1 MAMIENIRNRQ
12 GLLMVFLGIGM
23 IGFLVPFDAVLALM
37 GQGAS
42 TEVGTVDGTSITGQ
56 EYQIAVQQRRSLGFS
71 GDQLQDEVWQDI
83 TSAIYMDD
91 LFTET
96 GISVSDKEY
105 QEMLFGDLASPYMS
119 RAFYS
124 NGDNKRTW
132 VQNFQNML
140 TTPQGKSNF
149 MNYKNVIVS
158 KRKKEKF
165 ESLVKSGAYTSELE
179 GKFDYDHTERT
190 VKFKYVAKLYNTI
203 ADSLVNVSNRDIQA
217 FYSSH
222 KDEKKYKQVEGR
234 DITIVK
240 IPVGASEGDVE
251 SLNAEL
257 DLLANNWKST
267 EDAAEFAKQN
277 GNSAN
282 PVRTLRFAD
291 VETDITESTFFDV
304 EIGTVVGPYQ
314 KGDALIVANVISRT
328 MVPDTAA
335 KVRHILLQA
344 KDVKDASEM
353 NALNTT
359 GDSLVRL
366 LKNGADFN
374 DLALR
379 FSEDPGSKTNG
390 GVYDFFPKGRM
401 VKEFNDF
408 SFDKRIGTIGS
419 VETNY
424 GIHVIE
430 ILDRRMKVEEA
441 EVALIVRNLEASDKT
456 KRDSYADANEFAIE
470 STDKESLIAS
480 AKEAGYTSS
489 DISNVIRKATALSGL
504 AKATE
509 LVNWSY
515 NAEVGEISQPI
526 LIDGNYV
533 VAILTLSKE
542 AGVPAFEDVE
552 ELMIAGATKEAKGE
566 YYASLMNGANLEEVA
581 TAVGSTV
588 KTAVKVN
595 LNKATIS
602 GSGAGAEPEVA
613 GLAFSIPVG
622 EMSNAIIGNH
632 GVWVIAPESITE
644 AEEKTDFLTEQ
655 SALATKARSGLS
667 LAITNA
673 IRDESNVTD
682 TRN

>member
-12 GLLMVFLGIGM
+12 GLLLVFLGIGM
-23 IGFLVPFDAVLALM
+23 LGFLVPFDAVLALM

-42 TEVGTVDGTSITGQ
+42 TEVGSVNGTGITGQ

-71 GDQLQDEVWQDI
+71 GEQLQDEVWQDI

-91 LFTET
+91 VYSET
-96 GISVSDKEY
+96 GITVSDKEY
-105 QEMLFGDLASPYMS
+105 QEMLFGDIASSYMS

-140 TTPQGKSNF
+140 TTPQGKANF
-149 MNYKNVIVS
+149 MNYKRVIIS

-165 ESLVKSGAYTSELE
+165 ESLVQAGAYTSELE
-179 GKFDYDHTERT
+179 GKFDYTHTERT
-190 VKFKYVAKLYNTI
+190 AKFKYVVKLFSSI
-203 ADSLVNVSNRDIQA
+203 ADSTVDVSDRDIQA
-217 FYSSH
+217 FYASH
-222 KDEKKYKQVEGR
+222 KKEKKYKQTEGR

-251 SLNAEL
+251 SITAEL
-257 DLLANNWKST
+257 EILAEDWKSA
-267 EDAAEFAKQN
+267 EDATEFAKQN
-277 GNSAN
+277 GSNN
-282 PVRTLRFAD
+282 PVRKIRLAE
-291 VETDITESTFFDV
+291 VETDMTESTFFEV
-304 EIGTVVGPYQ
+304 KVGTVVGPYQ
-314 KGDALIVANVISRT
+314 KGESMNIANIISRT

-344 KDVKDASEM
+344 KDVKDESEM
-353 NALNTT
+353 NALNSK

-366 LKNGADFN
+366 LKNGADFTE
-374 DLALR
+374 LASK
-379 FSEDPGSKTNG
+379 FSDDPGSKSNG
-390 GVYDFFPKGRM
+390 GVYDFFPQGQM

-408 SFDKRIGTIGS
+408 SFNKRIGTIGS
-419 VETNY
+419 VETSY
-424 GIHVIE
+424 GVHVIE
-430 ILDRRMKVEEA
+430 VLDRRKKVEEA
-441 EVALIVRNLEASDKT
+441 EIAMVTRPIEASDKT
-456 KRDSYADANEFAIE
+456 KRDAYADANEFAIE
-470 STDKESLIAS
+470 STDKESLISS
-480 AKEAGYTSS
+480 AKDAGHTSS
-489 DISNVIRKATALSGL
+489 DIKNINRKATSLSGL
-504 AKATE
+504 TNATE

-526 LIDGNYV
+526 LIDDNYV

-542 AGVPAFEDVE
+542 DGIPAFEDVE
-552 ELMIAGATKEAKGE
+552 EKMISGATKEAKGK

-581 TAVGSTV
+581 RAVKSTV
-588 KTAVKVN
+588 KTALNVN

-602 GSGAGAEPEVA
+602 GSGASAEPEVA

-622 EMSNAIIGNH
+622 EMSNPIIGNH

-644 AEEKTDFLTEQ
+644 AEEKSDFLTEQ

-673 IRDESNVTD
+673 IRDESNVID
-682 TRN
+682 DRN

>member
-23 IGFLVPFDAVLALM
+23 LGFLVPFDAVLALM
-37 GQGAS
+37 GQGAA
-42 TEVGTVDGTSITGQ
+42 TEVGSVDGASITGQ
-56 EYQIAVQQRRSLGFS
+56 EYQIAVQKRRSLGFS
-71 GDQLQDEVWQDI
+71 GEQLQDEVWQDI
-83 TSAIYMDD
+83 TSAIYMHDA
-91 LFTET
+91 FSEIGMT
-96 GISVSDKEY
+96 VSDKEY
-105 QEMLFGDLASPYMS
+105 QELLFGDIASPYMS

-140 TTPQGKSNF
+140 TTPQGKANF
-149 MNYKNVIVS
+149 MNYKSVIIS

-165 ESLVKSGAYTSELE
+165 ESLVQAGAYTSELE
-179 GKFDYDHTERT
+179 GKFDYTHTERT
-190 VKFKYVAKLYNTI
+190 AKFKYVVKLFNSI
-203 ADSLVNVSNRDIQA
+203 ADSSVDVSNRDIQA
-217 FYSSH
+217 YYASH
-222 KDEKKYKQVEGR
+222 KDEKKYNQVEGR
-234 DITIVK
+234 DLTIVK
-240 IPVGASEGDVE
+240 IPVGASEGDVDAINAK
-251 SLNAEL
+251 LNM
-257 DLLANNWKST
+257 LASEWKSA

-277 GNSAN
+277 GTDN
-282 PVRTLRFAD
+282 PIRKIRFAD

-304 EIGTVVGPYQ
+304 NIGTVVGPYQ
-314 KGDALIVANVISRT
+314 KAESIIIANVLSRT

-353 NALNTT
+353 AVLNSK

-366 LKNGADFN
+366 LKNGADFS
-374 DLALR
+374 DLASR
-379 FSEDPGSKTNG
+379 FSDDPGSKTNG

-408 SFDKRIGTIGS
+408 SFNKRIGTIGS
-419 VETNY
+419 VETSY

-430 ILDRRMKVEEA
+430 VLDRRKKVEEA
-441 EVALIVRNLEASDKT
+441 EVAMIVRSLDASDKT
-456 KRDSYADANEFAIE
+456 KRDAYANANEFAIE
-470 STDKESLIAS
+470 STDKETLISS
-480 AKEAGYTSS
+480 AKDAGYTSS
-489 DISNVIRKATALSGL
+489 DIKNVIRKATSLAGL
-504 AKATE
+504 LDAGE
-509 LVNWSY
+509 LVNWAY
-515 NAEVGEISQPI
+515 GAEVGDISQPI
-526 LIDGNYV
+526 LIDDNYI

-542 AGVPAFEDVE
+542 KGVPAFVDIEDK
-552 ELMIAGATKEAKGE
+552 MIAGATQEAKGK
-566 YYASLMNGANLEEVA
+566 YYASLMNGGNLEEVA
-581 TAVGSTV
+581 SAVNSTV
-588 KTAVKVN
+588 KTAQKVS
-595 LNKATIS
+595 LNKALIN
-602 GSGAGAEPEVA
+602 GSGASAEHEVA

-644 AEEKTDFLTEQ
+644 AAEKTNFLTEQ

-682 TRN
+682 NRN

>member
-23 IGFLVPFDAVLALM
+23 LGFLVPFDAVLALM

-42 TEVGTVDGTSITGQ
+42 TEVGSVDGSSITGQ

-91 LFTET
+91 VFSET
-96 GISVSDKEY
+96 GITVSDKEY
-105 QEMLFGDLASPYMS
+105 QEILFGDIASSYMS

-140 TTPQGKSNF
+140 TTPQGKANF
-149 MNYKNVIVS
+149 MNYKRVIIS

-165 ESLVKSGAYTSELE
+165 ESLVQAGSYTSELE
-179 GKFDYDHTERT
+179 GKFDYTHTERT
-190 VKFKYVAKLYNTI
+190 AKFKYVVKLFTTM
-203 ADSLVNVSNRDIQA
+203 ADSTVDVSKRDIQS
-217 FYSSH
+217 YYRDH

-234 DITIVK
+234 NITIVK

-251 SLNAEL
+251 SMNAEL
-257 DLLANNWKST
+257 NILADNWKT
-267 EDAAEFAKQN
+267 AKDASEFAKQN
-277 GNSAN
+277 GSDAPN
-282 PVRTLRFAD
+282 RKIRFAD
-291 VETDITESTFFDV
+291 VETEVNESTFFDV
-304 EIGTVVGPYQ
+304 NVGTVVGPYQ
-314 KGDALIVANVISRT
+314 KGESVVIANVLSRT

-353 NALNTT
+353 TALNSK

-366 LKNGADFN
+366 LKNGADFTK
-374 DLALR
+374 LASN
-379 FSEDPGSKTNG
+379 FSDDPGSKTNG

-408 SFDKRIGTIGS
+408 SFNKRIGTIGS
-419 VETNY
+419 VETSY
-424 GIHVIE
+424 GVHVIE
-430 ILDRRMKVEEA
+430 VLDRRKKVEEV
-441 EVALIVRNLEASDKT
+441 EVAMISRSLDASDKT
-456 KRDSYADANEFAIE
+456 KRDSYANANEFAIE
-470 STDKESLIAS
+470 SSDKESLIAS
-480 AKEAGYTSS
+480 AKESGYTSN
-489 DISNVIRKATALSGL
+489 DIKDIVRSATSLSGL
-504 AKATE
+504 RNATE
-509 LVNWSY
+509 LVNWAY

-526 LIDGNYV
+526 LMDDNYV
-533 VAILTLSKE
+533 VAVLTLSKE
-542 AGVPAFEDVE
+542 AGIPEFEDVE
-552 ELMIAGATKEAKGE
+552 DEMTSGATKEAKGK
-566 YYASLMNGANLEEVA
+566 YYASLMNGSNLEDVA
-581 TAVGSTV
+581 AKVKSTV
-588 KTAVKVN
+588 KTAQKVS
-595 LNKATIS
+595 LNKATIT
-602 GSGAGAEPEVA
+602 GSGAAAEPEVA
-613 GLAFSIPVG
+613 GLAFSIPAG

-644 AEEKTDFLTEQ
+644 AVEKTDFLTEQ

-682 TRN
+682 NRN